1 MMGYSQDEAEEVVGR
16 VLSIIGSTE
25 HFLGQSIAVLEEV
38 RTHVRTCCS
47 ALPLGLAW
55 DMIHVETEQ
64 LVSTCMYMYNV
75 CTCSV
80 AM

>member
-38 RTHVRTCCS
+38 RTYMLI
-47 ALPLGLAW
+47 A
-55 DMIHVETEQ
+55 Q
-64 LVSTCMYMYNV
+64 LFPWG
-75 CTCSV
+75 
-80 AM
+80 